1 MHAADAKDLIFFL
14 LEKLHQKLNKIS
26 NEAIS
31 KVELVSTACVFE
43 VKSNP
48 VVQVVLVVVCG
59 NEDKSKRWSCI
70 NRIKN
75 KKFEFEYF

>member
-31 KVELVSTACVFE
+31 
-43 VKSNP
+43 NIR
-48 VVQVVLVVVCG
+48 
-59 NEDKSKRWSCI
+59 D
-70 NRIKN
+70 IKKN
-75 KKFEFEYF
+75 QK

>member
-1 MHAADAKDLIFFL
+1 MAIESLYERMLKDLIFFL

-48 VVQVVLVVVCG
+48 VVPVVLVVVCG
-59 NEDKSKRWSCI
+59 NEAKSNVGVVST
-70 NRIKN
+70 
-75 KKFEFEYF
+75 E